1 MLLRFSVSN
10 HLSIRDSQELS
21 MVATSLKDRDEG
33 LIDVP
38 GMAKTRAVPAAIVFG
53 PNASGKSNLL
63 LSLGFMREQVLG
75 SHRSGGPETTI
86 DRHAFAL
93 SARCKDEPTI
103 VEADLIVDAVR
114 YTYGFAATDSAFER
128 EWLYTYPHG
137 TRRKLF
143 ERTSP
148 SEVEFGSALKGQRKI
163 MKELMR
169 KNSLYLSVAVQNQH
183 EELSKISAFFA
194 SIGFSRNISI
204 SAPDL
209 KALSNV
215 ENLDKRAV
223 EFIGI
228 CGTGINGFREVDE
241 PLDDFSINFRKKF
254 ADLIFDTSPP
264 PAELDRERFL
274 NHLLEDSRK
283 VEFAHVNDSGFS
295 QYFAIDRESAGTRR
309 LLHLLRGCFL
319 ALDNGTLMVI
329 DEIDASLHTQICEA
343 IVYLFSDPRIN
354 TKGAQLIATT
364 HDTNLLRSEF
374 LRRDQIWLT
383 EKDQQGATELFSLAD
398 IKTRAEDNFELGY
411 LQGRYGAV
419 PFTAP
424 LSDLFA
430 AQ

>member
-10 HLSIRDSQELS
+10 HLSIRDTQELS

-38 GMAKTRAVPAAIVFG
+38 GMARTRAVPAAIVFG

-63 LSLGFMREQVLG
+63 LSLGFMREQVLS

-114 YTYGFAATDSAFER
+114 YTYGFAATDTAFER
-128 EWLYTYPHG
+128 EWLYAYPYG

-148 SEVEFGSALKGQRKI
+148 SEVEFGPALKGQRQI
-163 MKELMR
+163 MKGLMR
-169 KNSLYLSVAVQNQH
+169 ENSLYLSVAVQNQH
-183 EELSKISAFFA
+183 ELLSKLSTFFA

-204 SAPDL
+204 SASDL
-209 KALSNV
+209 RPLSDDKS
-215 ENLDKRAV
+215 LDQRAV
-223 EFIGI
+223 EFIGL
-228 CGTGINGFREVDE
+228 CGTGVNGFRSVAEE
-241 PLDDFSINFRKKF
+241 LDDYSKTFRKQF
-254 ADLIFDTSPP
+254 ANLILDSAPP
-264 PAELDRERFL
+264 PTDLDRERFL
-274 NHLLEDSRK
+274 SLLLEDK
-283 VEFAHVNDSGFS
+283 QTVELAHVNDSGFS
-295 QYFAIDRESAGTRR
+295 EYFAIDRESAGTRR
-309 LLHLLRGCFL
+309 LLHLLRGCFR